1 LQAILRLCG
10 TSRTHRANAH
20 TFEAMLSLILTIV
33 GVVAL
38 LIARAPGRTD
48 TITHR
53 PYGKVYSGAPGA
65 NTESKPDDR

>member
-1 LQAILRLCG
+1 
-10 TSRTHRANAH
+10 
-20 TFEAMLSLILTIV
+20 MLSLILTIV

-38 LIARAPGRTD
+38 LIARATGRTD